1 MKPQYLF
8 VILICLAILFCCRKE
23 NRERSELFFGQW
35 KTSYGDTILFSEING
50 KNILSYNVS
59 LNAFLPVHTQK
70 EFIYRNKKL
79 GLKTGVNVPGN
90 FSFLETFKWHQTG
103 KSFEVQGIE
112 WFPFLSST
120 LTYYTFTKIP

>member
-1 MKPQYLF
+1 M
-8 VILICLAILFCCRKE
+8 IGAE
-23 NRERSELFFGQW
+23 NIIYVQ
-35 KTSYGDTILFSEING
+35 ING

-59 LNAFLPVHTQK
+59 LNASLPSHTQK